1 MTTILT
7 NSTYMYNK
15 STNTGYDYNTIE
27 DITMGYNNK
36 LLVSFTT
43 REDIDDLISGITST
57 YNILYNKIFALEI
70 VGTDDLVISYNID
83 HGNVTSIPENTIL
96 VHRIKYLH

>member
-1 MTTILT
+1 MSII
-7 NSTYMYNK
+7 
-15 STNTGYDYNTIE
+15 STNDTHMYKESTNIGYDYNTID

-57 YNILYNKIFALEI
+57 YNILYNKRSKR
-70 VGTDDLVISYNID
+70 VD
-83 HGNVTSIPENTIL
+83 
-96 VHRIKYLH
+96 

>member
-1 MTTILT
+1 MSIIST
-7 NSTYMYNK
+7 NDTHMYNE
-15 STNTGYDYNTIE
+15 STNIGYDYNTID

-83 HGNVTSIPENTIL
+83 HGNVTFTIPEQF
-96 VHRIKYLH
+96 